1 MTERIARFNELTPS
15 TLPFVEG
22 RMEGH
27 KERKNYS
34 IVGPGV
40 AEDSHQSVKISKPH
54 GYNLGAVSA
63 NPKNGSGLHSHTT
76 AEVFLIYSGKW
87 RFYWGAD
94 GKNEIILSKGD
105 IISMPT
111 NMFRGFENA
120 GDEEGLIFV
129 ILGNDDPGIIT
140 WVPNVLTKAKETGLA
155 LLDDN
160 SLIDLNESEI
170 PQNRKLLEPITNEKL
185 QEFDN
190 YEINEID
197 KFVCKF
203 KDHINHETILNNGIA
218 KIEVKEEPNGIID
231 SWSATSYFSS
241 SKITTKGLF
250 NFRYGKVE
258 ARIKTNTESYES
270 TRSDAS
276 SLKHEIEYLK
286 KKLELTNSNS
296 IIMSHNQI
304 ANELGTAR
312 EVITRVLKKLETD
325 GKLMQN
331 AGEIRIIGEW

>member
-40 AEDSHQSVKISKPH
+40 AEDSQQSVKISEPH

-76 AEVFLIYSGKW
+76 AEVFLIYSGNW

-94 GKNEIILSKGD
+94 GRNEIILSKGD

-120 GDEEGLIFV
+120 GDKEGLIFV
-129 ILGNDDPGIIT
+129 VLGNDDPGIIT
-140 WVPNVLTKAKETGLA
+140 WVPNVLIKAKETGLA

-160 SLIDLNESEI
+160 SLIDLKESKI
-170 PQNRKLLEPITNEKL
+170 PTDRKLLEPITNEVL
-185 QEFDN
+185 QKFDN
-190 YEINEID
+190 YQINEIE
-197 KFVCKF
+197 KFICRF
-203 KDHINHETILNNGIA
+203 KNQTNHEIDLKNGIKLIQIIGSNFSNNKYDHLINHNTGFNLSILKAKKGLIEDLIFDKPTILFSQKGTWKV
-218 KIEVKEEPNGIID
+218 KIEKDEFNINSKDTFSLPLNTKVSISIDNNEECFLNCV
-231 SWSATSYFSS
+231 
-241 SKITTKGLF
+241 SK
-250 NFRYGKVE
+250 
-258 ARIKTNTESYES
+258 A
-270 TRSDAS
+270 
-276 SLKHEIEYLK
+276 
-286 KKLELTNSNS
+286 
-296 IIMSHNQI
+296 
-304 ANELGTAR
+304 
-312 EVITRVLKKLETD
+312 
-325 GKLMQN
+325 
-331 AGEIRIIGEW
+331 

>member
-22 RMEGH
+22 RIEGH

-40 AEDSHQSVKISKPH
+40 AEDSQQSVKISKPH

-76 AEVFLIYSGKW
+76 AEVFLIYSGSW

-94 GKNEIILSKGD
+94 GANEIILGKGD

-129 ILGNDDPGIIT
+129 VLGNDDPGIIT
-140 WVPNVLTKAKETGLA
+140 WVPDVLIKARETGLA

-160 SLIDLNESEI
+160 SLIDLKENKVPS
-170 PQNRKLLEPITNEKL
+170 NRKLLEPITKETL
-185 QEFDN
+185 QRFDD
-190 YEINEID
+190 YEINEIEN
-197 KFVCKF
+197 FICKY
-203 KDHINHETILNNGIA
+203 KNQINHEINLNNGIKLIQVIGNSFSNKNYKA
-218 KIEVKEEPNGIID
+218 IIDHDTGFNLSILKSKQGLIEDLVFDKPTILFSQKGNWKVKIEKNEFNINSKDTFSLPLNTKVSVSID
-231 SWSATSYFSS
+231 NNEDCFLNCV
-241 SKITTKGLF
+241 SK
-250 NFRYGKVE
+250 
-258 ARIKTNTESYES
+258 A
-270 TRSDAS
+270 
-276 SLKHEIEYLK
+276 
-286 KKLELTNSNS
+286 
-296 IIMSHNQI
+296 
-304 ANELGTAR
+304 
-312 EVITRVLKKLETD
+312 
-325 GKLMQN
+325 
-331 AGEIRIIGEW
+331 

>member
-22 RMEGH
+22 RIEGH

-40 AEDSHQSVKISKPH
+40 AEDSQQSVKISKPH

-76 AEVFLIYSGKW
+76 AEVFLIYSGNW

-94 GKNEIILSKGD
+94 GRNEIILSKGD

-129 ILGNDDPGIIT
+129 VLGNDDPGIIT
-140 WVPNVLTKAKETGLA
+140 WVPNVLIKAKETGLA

-160 SLIDLNESEI
+160 SLVDLKESKI
-170 PQNRKLLEPITNEKL
+170 PPNRKLLEPITNEML
-185 QEFDN
+185 QKFDN
-190 YEINEID
+190 YEINEIE
-197 KFVCKF
+197 KFICRF
-203 KDHINHETILNNGIA
+203 KNQINHEIDLKNGIKLIQIIGSNFSDNKYDHLINHNTGFNLSILKAKKGLIEDLIFDKPTILFSQKGTWKV
-218 KIEVKEEPNGIID
+218 KIEKDEFNINSKDTFSLPLNTKVSISIDNNEECFLNCV
-231 SWSATSYFSS
+231 
-241 SKITTKGLF
+241 SK
-250 NFRYGKVE
+250 
-258 ARIKTNTESYES
+258 A
-270 TRSDAS
+270 
-276 SLKHEIEYLK
+276 
-286 KKLELTNSNS
+286 
-296 IIMSHNQI
+296 
-304 ANELGTAR
+304 
-312 EVITRVLKKLETD
+312 
-325 GKLMQN
+325 
-331 AGEIRIIGEW
+331 

>member
-22 RMEGH
+22 RIDGH

-40 AEDSHQSVKISKPH
+40 AEDSQQSVKISKPH

-76 AEVFLIYSGKW
+76 AEVFLIYSGSW

-94 GKNEIILSKGD
+94 GKNEIILGKGD

-129 ILGNDDPGIIT
+129 VLGNDDPGIIT
-140 WVPNVLTKAKETGLA
+140 WVPSVLIKARETGLA

-160 SLIDLNESEI
+160 SLIDLKESKV
-170 PQNRKLLEPITNEKL
+170 PSNRKLLEPITNETL
-185 QEFDN
+185 QKFDN
-190 YEINEID
+190 YQIDEIEKFICRFKNQTNYEID
-197 KFVCKF
+197 
-203 KDHINHETILNNGIA
+203 LNNGI
-218 KIEVKEEPNGIID
+218 KII
-231 SWSATSYFSS
+231 
-241 SKITTKGLF
+241 
-250 NFRYGKVE
+250 
-258 ARIKTNTESYES
+258 
-270 TRSDAS
+270 
-276 SLKHEIEYLK
+276 
-286 KKLELTNSNS
+286 
-296 IIMSHNQI
+296 Q
-304 ANELGTAR
+304 
-312 EVITRVLKKLETD
+312 
-325 GKLMQN
+325 
-331 AGEIRIIGEW
+331 IIGNNFSNKNYSALINHDTGFNLSILKGKQGLIEDLVFDKPTILFSQKGNWKVKFEEEEFNINSKDTFSLPLNTKVSISIDNNEDCFLNCVSKA

>member
-22 RMEGH
+22 RIEGH

-40 AEDSHQSVKISKPH
+40 AEDSQQSVKISKPH

-76 AEVFLIYSGKW
+76 AEVFLIYSGSW

-94 GKNEIILSKGD
+94 GTNEIILGKGD

-129 ILGNDDPGIIT
+129 VLGNDDPGIIT
-140 WVPNVLTKAKETGLA
+140 WVPDVLIKARETGLA

-160 SLIDLNESEI
+160 SLIDLKENKVPS
-170 PQNRKLLEPITNEKL
+170 NRKLLEPITKETL
-185 QEFDN
+185 QRFDD
-190 YEINEID
+190 YEINEIEN
-197 KFVCKF
+197 FICKY
-203 KDHINHETILNNGIA
+203 KNQINHEINLNNGIKLIQVIGNSFSNKNYKA
-218 KIEVKEEPNGIID
+218 IIDHDTGFNLSILKSKQGLIEDLVFDKPTILFSQKGNWKVKIEEDEFNINSKDTFSLPLNTKVSISID
-231 SWSATSYFSS
+231 NNEDCFLNCV
-241 SKITTKGLF
+241 SK
-250 NFRYGKVE
+250 
-258 ARIKTNTESYES
+258 A
-270 TRSDAS
+270 
-276 SLKHEIEYLK
+276 
-286 KKLELTNSNS
+286 
-296 IIMSHNQI
+296 
-304 ANELGTAR
+304 
-312 EVITRVLKKLETD
+312 
-325 GKLMQN
+325 
-331 AGEIRIIGEW
+331 

>member
-1 MTERIARFNELTPS
+1 MIERIAKFNELTPS

-22 RMEGH
+22 RLEGH

-40 AEDSHQSVKISKPH
+40 AEDSEQSVKISKAH

-94 GKNEIILSKGD
+94 GKNEIILGKGD

-129 ILGNDDPGIIT
+129 VLGNDDPGIIT
-140 WVPNVLTKAKETGLA
+140 WVPKVLINAKETGLA

-160 SLIDLNESEI
+160 SLIDLKKNEI
-170 PQNRKLLEPITNEKL
+170 PTGKKLLEPISNDQL
-185 QEFDN
+185 QKFDN
-190 YEINEID
+190 YSLNEIE
-197 KFVCKF
+197 KFICRFDNQSKF
-203 KDHINHETILNNGIA
+203 ENDLNNGIKLIQIIGNQFCNQNYNPLINQNTGFNLSILKSKNGKIKDLIFKEPTIMFSQKGLWKI
-218 KIEVKEEPNGIID
+218 KIENDDFKINSKD
-231 SWSATSYFSS
+231 TFSVPLNTKLS
-241 SKITTKGLF
+241 ISVENIEDCYLNCVSKI
-250 NFRYGKVE
+250 
-258 ARIKTNTESYES
+258 
-270 TRSDAS
+270 
-276 SLKHEIEYLK
+276 
-286 KKLELTNSNS
+286 
-296 IIMSHNQI
+296 
-304 ANELGTAR
+304 
-312 EVITRVLKKLETD
+312 
-325 GKLMQN
+325 
-331 AGEIRIIGEW
+331 

>member
-22 RMEGH
+22 RIEGH

-40 AEDSHQSVKISKPH
+40 AEDSQQSVKISKPH

-76 AEVFLIYSGKW
+76 AEVFLIYSGNW

-94 GKNEIILSKGD
+94 GRNEIILSKGD

-129 ILGNDDPGIIT
+129 VLGNDDPGIIT
-140 WVPNVLTKAKETGLA
+140 WVPNVLIKAKETGLA

-160 SLIDLNESEI
+160 SLVDLKESKI
-170 PQNRKLLEPITNEKL
+170 PPNRKLLEPITNEML
-185 QEFDN
+185 QKFDN
-190 YEINEID
+190 YEINEIE
-197 KFVCKF
+197 KFICRF
-203 KDHINHETILNNGIA
+203 KNQINHEIDLKNGIKLIQIIGSNFSNNKYDHLINHNTGFNLSILKAKKGLIEDLIFDKPTILFSQKGTWKV
-218 KIEVKEEPNGIID
+218 KIEKDEFNINSKDTFSLPLNTKVSISIDNNEECFLNCV
-231 SWSATSYFSS
+231 
-241 SKITTKGLF
+241 SKT
-250 NFRYGKVE
+250 
-258 ARIKTNTESYES
+258 
-270 TRSDAS
+270 
-276 SLKHEIEYLK
+276 
-286 KKLELTNSNS
+286 
-296 IIMSHNQI
+296 
-304 ANELGTAR
+304 
-312 EVITRVLKKLETD
+312 
-325 GKLMQN
+325 
-331 AGEIRIIGEW
+331 

>member
-22 RMEGH
+22 RIDGH

-40 AEDSHQSVKISKPH
+40 AEDSQQSVKISKPH

-76 AEVFLIYSGKW
+76 AEVFLIYSGSW

-129 ILGNDDPGIIT
+129 VLGNDDPGIIT
-140 WVPNVLTKAKETGLA
+140 WVPDVLIKARETGLA

-160 SLIDLNESEI
+160 SLIDLRESKV
-170 PQNRKLLEPITNEKL
+170 PSNRKLLEPITNEIL
-185 QEFDN
+185 QKFDN
-190 YEINEID
+190 YEINEIE
-197 KFVCKF
+197 KFICRF
-203 KDHINHETILNNGIA
+203 KNQTNYEIDLNNGIKIIQIIGNNFSNKNYSA
-218 KIEVKEEPNGIID
+218 LINHDTGFNLSILKGKQGLIEDLVFDKPTILFSQKGNWKVKIEEEEFNINSKDTFSLPLNTKVSISID
-231 SWSATSYFSS
+231 NNEDCFLNCV
-241 SKITTKGLF
+241 SK
-250 NFRYGKVE
+250 
-258 ARIKTNTESYES
+258 A
-270 TRSDAS
+270 
-276 SLKHEIEYLK
+276 
-286 KKLELTNSNS
+286 
-296 IIMSHNQI
+296 
-304 ANELGTAR
+304 
-312 EVITRVLKKLETD
+312 
-325 GKLMQN
+325 
-331 AGEIRIIGEW
+331 

>member
-22 RMEGH
+22 RIEGH

-40 AEDSHQSVKISKPH
+40 AEDSQQSVKISKPH

-76 AEVFLIYSGKW
+76 AEVFLIYSGNW

-94 GKNEIILSKGD
+94 GRNEIILSKGD

-129 ILGNDDPGIIT
+129 VLGNDDPGIIT
-140 WVPNVLTKAKETGLA
+140 WVPNVLIKAKETGLA

-160 SLIDLNESEI
+160 SLVDLKESKI
-170 PQNRKLLEPITNEKL
+170 PPNRKLLEPITNEML
-185 QEFDN
+185 QKFDN
-190 YEINEID
+190 YEINEIE
-197 KFVCKF
+197 KFICRF
-203 KDHINHETILNNGIA
+203 KNQTNHEIDLKNGIKLIQIIGSNFSDNKYDHLINHNTGFNLSILKAKKGLIENLIFDKPTILFSQKGTWKV
-218 KIEVKEEPNGIID
+218 KIEKDEFNINSKDTFSLPLNTKVSISIDNNEECFLNCV
-231 SWSATSYFSS
+231 
-241 SKITTKGLF
+241 SK
-250 NFRYGKVE
+250 
-258 ARIKTNTESYES
+258 A
-270 TRSDAS
+270 
-276 SLKHEIEYLK
+276 
-286 KKLELTNSNS
+286 
-296 IIMSHNQI
+296 
-304 ANELGTAR
+304 
-312 EVITRVLKKLETD
+312 
-325 GKLMQN
+325 
-331 AGEIRIIGEW
+331 

>member
-22 RMEGH
+22 RIEGH

-40 AEDSHQSVKISKPH
+40 AEDSQQSVKISEPH

-76 AEVFLIYSGKW
+76 AEVFLIYSGNW

-120 GDEEGLIFV
+120 GKEEGLIFV
-129 ILGNDDPGIIT
+129 VLGNDDPGIIT
-140 WVPNVLTKAKETGLA
+140 WVPNVLIKAKETGLA

-160 SLIDLNESEI
+160 SLVDLKESEI
-170 PQNRKLLEPITNEKL
+170 PPNRKLLEPITSEML
-185 QEFDN
+185 QKFDN
-190 YEINEID
+190 YQINEIE
-197 KFVCKF
+197 KFICRF
-203 KDHINHETILNNGIA
+203 KDQTNHEIDLKNGIKLIQIIGSNFSNNKYDHLINHNTGFNLSILKAKKGLIEDLIFDKPTILFSQKGTWKV
-218 KIEVKEEPNGIID
+218 KIEKDEFNINSKDTFSLPLNTKVSISIDNNEECFLNCV
-231 SWSATSYFSS
+231 
-241 SKITTKGLF
+241 SK
-250 NFRYGKVE
+250 
-258 ARIKTNTESYES
+258 A
-270 TRSDAS
+270 
-276 SLKHEIEYLK
+276 
-286 KKLELTNSNS
+286 
-296 IIMSHNQI
+296 
-304 ANELGTAR
+304 
-312 EVITRVLKKLETD
+312 
-325 GKLMQN
+325 
-331 AGEIRIIGEW
+331 

>member
-22 RMEGH
+22 RIEGH

-40 AEDSHQSVKISKPH
+40 AEDSQQSVKISEPH

-76 AEVFLIYSGKW
+76 AEVFLIYSGNW

-94 GKNEIILSKGD
+94 GRNEIILSKGD

-129 ILGNDDPGIIT
+129 VLGNDDPGIIT
-140 WVPNVLTKAKETGLA
+140 WVPNVLIKAKETGLA

-160 SLIDLNESEI
+160 SLVDLKESEI
-170 PQNRKLLEPITNEKL
+170 PPNRKLLEPITNEML
-185 QEFDN
+185 QKFDN
-190 YEINEID
+190 YQINEIE
-197 KFVCKF
+197 KFICRF
-203 KDHINHETILNNGIA
+203 KNQTNHEIDLKNGIKLIQIIGSNFSNNKYDHLINHNTGFNLSILKAKKGLIEDLIFDKPTILFSQKGNWKV
-218 KIEVKEEPNGIID
+218 KIEKDEFNINSKDTFSLPLNTKVSISIDNNEECFLNCV
-231 SWSATSYFSS
+231 
-241 SKITTKGLF
+241 SK
-250 NFRYGKVE
+250 
-258 ARIKTNTESYES
+258 A
-270 TRSDAS
+270 
-276 SLKHEIEYLK
+276 
-286 KKLELTNSNS
+286 
-296 IIMSHNQI
+296 
-304 ANELGTAR
+304 
-312 EVITRVLKKLETD
+312 
-325 GKLMQN
+325 
-331 AGEIRIIGEW
+331 

>member
-1 MTERIARFNELTPS
+1 MIEKIAKFNELTPS

-22 RMEGH
+22 RLEGH

-40 AEDSHQSVKISKPH
+40 AEDSEQSVKISKAH

-87 RFYWGAD
+87 RFYWGVD

-129 ILGNDDPGIIT
+129 VLGNDDPGIIT
-140 WVPNVLTKAKETGLA
+140 WIPKVLISAKETGLA

-160 SLIDLNESEI
+160 SLIDLKKNEI
-170 PQNRKLLEPITNEKL
+170 PTGKKLLEPINNDQL
-185 QEFDN
+185 QKFDN
-190 YEINEID
+190 YSLNEIEKFICRFDNQSKFQNVLDNGIKLIQIIGNQFCNQGYDPLIDQNTGFNLSILKSKNGQIKDLIFTKPTIMFSQKGLWKIKIKNDIFEINS
-197 KFVCKF
+197 
-203 KDHINHETILNNGIA
+203 KDTFSVPLNT
-218 KIEVKEEPNGIID
+218 KLSVSIENIEDCYLNCV
-231 SWSATSYFSS
+231 
-241 SKITTKGLF
+241 SKI
-250 NFRYGKVE
+250 
-258 ARIKTNTESYES
+258 
-270 TRSDAS
+270 
-276 SLKHEIEYLK
+276 
-286 KKLELTNSNS
+286 
-296 IIMSHNQI
+296 
-304 ANELGTAR
+304 
-312 EVITRVLKKLETD
+312 
-325 GKLMQN
+325 
-331 AGEIRIIGEW
+331 

>member
-22 RMEGH
+22 RIEGH

-40 AEDSHQSVKISKPH
+40 AEDSQQSVKISEPH

-76 AEVFLIYSGKW
+76 AEVFLIYSGNW

-94 GKNEIILSKGD
+94 GRNEIILSKGD

-129 ILGNDDPGIIT
+129 VLGNDDPGIIT
-140 WVPNVLTKAKETGLA
+140 WVPNVLIKAKETGLA

-160 SLIDLNESEI
+160 SLIDLKENEI
-170 PQNRKLLEPITNEKL
+170 PPNRKLLEPITNEML
-185 QEFDN
+185 QKFDN
-190 YEINEID
+190 YQINEIE
-197 KFVCKF
+197 KFICRF
-203 KDHINHETILNNGIA
+203 KNQTNHEIDLKNGIKLIQIIGSNFSDNKYDHLINHNTGFNLSILKAKKGLIEDLIFDKPTILFSQKGTWKV
-218 KIEVKEEPNGIID
+218 KIEKDEFNINSKDTFSIPLNTKVSISIDNNEECFLNCV
-231 SWSATSYFSS
+231 
-241 SKITTKGLF
+241 SK
-250 NFRYGKVE
+250 
-258 ARIKTNTESYES
+258 A
-270 TRSDAS
+270 
-276 SLKHEIEYLK
+276 
-286 KKLELTNSNS
+286 
-296 IIMSHNQI
+296 
-304 ANELGTAR
+304 
-312 EVITRVLKKLETD
+312 
-325 GKLMQN
+325 
-331 AGEIRIIGEW
+331 

>member
-40 AEDSHQSVKISKPH
+40 AEDSQQSVKISEPH

-76 AEVFLIYSGKW
+76 AEVFLIYSGNW

-94 GKNEIILSKGD
+94 GRNEIILSKGD

-129 ILGNDDPGIIT
+129 VLGNDDPGIIT
-140 WVPNVLTKAKETGLA
+140 WVPNVLIKAKETGLA

-160 SLIDLNESEI
+160 SLIDLKESKI
-170 PQNRKLLEPITNEKL
+170 PTDRKLLEPITNEML
-185 QEFDN
+185 QKFDN
-190 YEINEID
+190 YQINEIE
-197 KFVCKF
+197 KFICRF
-203 KDHINHETILNNGIA
+203 KNQTNHEIDLKNGIKLIQIIGSNFSDNNYDHLIDHNTGFNLSILKAKKGLIEDLIFDKPTILFSQKGNWKV
-218 KIEVKEEPNGIID
+218 KIEKDEFNINSKDTFSLPLNTKISISIDNNEECFLNCV
-231 SWSATSYFSS
+231 
-241 SKITTKGLF
+241 SK
-250 NFRYGKVE
+250 
-258 ARIKTNTESYES
+258 A
-270 TRSDAS
+270 
-276 SLKHEIEYLK
+276 
-286 KKLELTNSNS
+286 
-296 IIMSHNQI
+296 
-304 ANELGTAR
+304 
-312 EVITRVLKKLETD
+312 
-325 GKLMQN
+325 
-331 AGEIRIIGEW
+331 

>member
-22 RMEGH
+22 RIEGH

-40 AEDSHQSVKISKPH
+40 AEDSQQSVKISEPH

-76 AEVFLIYSGKW
+76 AEVFLIYSGNW

-129 ILGNDDPGIIT
+129 VLGNDDPGIIT
-140 WVPNVLTKAKETGLA
+140 WVPNVLIKAKETGLA

-160 SLIDLNESEI
+160 SLVDLKESEI
-170 PQNRKLLEPITNEKL
+170 PPNRKLLEPITNEML
-185 QEFDN
+185 QKFDN
-190 YEINEID
+190 YQINEIE
-197 KFVCKF
+197 KFICRF
-203 KDHINHETILNNGIA
+203 KNQTNHEIDLKNGIKLIQIIGSNFSNNKYDHLINHNTGFNLSILKAKKGLIEDLIFDKPTILFSQKGTWKV
-218 KIEVKEEPNGIID
+218 KIEKDEFNINSKDTFSLPLNTKVSISIDNNEECFLNCV
-231 SWSATSYFSS
+231 
-241 SKITTKGLF
+241 SK
-250 NFRYGKVE
+250 
-258 ARIKTNTESYES
+258 A
-270 TRSDAS
+270 
-276 SLKHEIEYLK
+276 
-286 KKLELTNSNS
+286 
-296 IIMSHNQI
+296 
-304 ANELGTAR
+304 
-312 EVITRVLKKLETD
+312 
-325 GKLMQN
+325 
-331 AGEIRIIGEW
+331 